1 MLMWMAQ
8 QGCHSL
14 WVWQMH
20 YFKNIKYL
28 PFTYHYNSVVCMT
41 FIFCLNRRI
50 ASKDRTKSVFVVLC
64 HSHLKGMWNVANV
77 KVEFLPTSMTFKLQA
92 VVEVHRTGTLITCM
106 NNIVYLTLWY
116 EDPKP
121 NVTPY
126 LRFLSYHAV
135 WQWHMK
141 FFWYI
146 NWFQY
151 GK

>member
-106 NNIVYLTLWY
+106 NNIVYLTL
-116 EDPKP
+116 
-121 NVTPY
+121 
-126 LRFLSYHAV
+126 
-135 WQWHMK
+135 
-141 FFWYI
+141 
-146 NWFQY
+146 
-151 GK
+151 